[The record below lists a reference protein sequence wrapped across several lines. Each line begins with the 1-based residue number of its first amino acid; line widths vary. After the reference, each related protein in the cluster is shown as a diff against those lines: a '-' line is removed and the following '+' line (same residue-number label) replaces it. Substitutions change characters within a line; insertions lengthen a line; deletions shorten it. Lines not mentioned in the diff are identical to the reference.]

1 MEENIDSV
9 VEDLITQL
17 KISTSSP
24 KRVENV
30 SIDKEQLESFL
41 IENSGNL
48 IVKSLSILDTV
59 QEYISTAP
67 DAKDVAAFAEL
78 LKATSASIEAM
89 NKIYISIERN
99 KTVKEVKQMDVE
111 SREKI
116 NTQDNTTFL
125 LTRKEVMAELLKQK
139 DSEEARVIEV

>member
-17 KISTSSP
+17 KASASAP
-24 KRVENV
+24 KKVENV

-41 IENSGNL
+41 IENSGTL
-48 IVKSLSILDTV
+48 IMKSLSILDTV
-59 QEYISTAP
+59 QDYISSAP

-89 NKIYISIERN
+89 NKIYISIEKN
-99 KTVKEVKQMDVE
+99 KTVKEVKKMDID
-111 SREKI
+111 SRERI

-125 LTRKEVMAELLKQK
+125 LTRKEVMAELLKAK
-139 DSEEARVIEV
+139 DEEHHTIDV